1 MAYLCVLGLED
12 TDRNCYS
19 DSPSQALLGLRK
31 NPGILFN
38 PLGSQS
44 CVHY

>member
-12 TDRNCYS
+12 T

-44 CVHY
+44 RVHY